1 MSARWDELTDQ
12 YNRRKGEAAAAV
24 GMAAAGGGSGAS
36 RSATN
41 SGGGG
46 GSGAKSNEV
55 AAAQE
60 AVSIS
65 ISECEDVL
73 QCRAVFAY
81 AHVPTLPSWKG
92 SLTDAWGLCLCVLYA
107 CFCVCMLLVYTCQCV
122 QAMNEAVMRSRREA
136 ESAREAARAAAR
148 LKTQQAERVDELRQ
162 KQSAVRCHHCHRQS
176 R

>member
-1 MSARWDELTDQ
+1 VLILIREDANEMSARWDELTDQ

-24 GMAAAGGGSGAS
+24 GMAAGGGGGAS

-41 SGGGG
+41 GGGGG

-60 AVSIS
+60 AVGIS

-81 AHVPTLPSWKG
+81 MHVPTLPDGRKDHSQTHG
-92 SLTDAWGLCLCVLYA
+92 V
-107 CFCVCMLLVYTCQCV
+107 CVCVYCMYASVCACVCVCVYCMHASVCACVCVSVYTHV
-122 QAMNEAVMRSRREA
+122 NVFRR
-136 ESAREAARAAAR
+136 
-148 LKTQQAERVDELRQ
+148 
-162 KQSAVRCHHCHRQS
+162 
-176 R
+176 

>member
-1 MSARWDELTDQ
+1 MLILIREDANEMSARWDELTDQ

-24 GMAAAGGGSGAS
+24 GMAAGGGGGAS

-46 GSGAKSNEV
+46 GGGTKSNEV

-81 AHVPTLPSWKG
+81 MHVPTLPDGRKDHSQTHG
-92 SLTDAWGLCLCVLYA
+92 V
-107 CFCVCMLLVYTCQCV
+107 CVCVYCMHACVCVHVSVCTVYTHV
-122 QAMNEAVMRSRREA
+122 NVFRR
-136 ESAREAARAAAR
+136 
-148 LKTQQAERVDELRQ
+148 
-162 KQSAVRCHHCHRQS
+162 
-176 R
+176 

>member
-1 MSARWDELTDQ
+1 LNLFEVGSEKAFSFELFVGLLDCWTVWVLILIREDANEMSARWDELTDQ

-24 GMAAAGGGSGAS
+24 GMAAAGGGGGAS

-46 GSGAKSNEV
+46 GSGAKSDEV

-81 AHVPTLPSWKG
+81 MHVPTLP
-92 SLTDAWGLCLCVLYA
+92 A
-107 CFCVCMLLVYTCQCV
+107 
-122 QAMNEAVMRSRREA
+122 
-136 ESAREAARAAAR
+136 
-148 LKTQQAERVDELRQ
+148 
-162 KQSAVRCHHCHRQS
+162 
-176 R
+176 

>member
-24 GMAAAGGGSGAS
+24 GMAAGGGGGAS

-46 GSGAKSNEV
+46 GSGAKSDEV

-81 AHVPTLPSWKG
+81 MHVPTLPDGRKDHSQTHG
-92 SLTDAWGLCLCVLYA
+92 V
-107 CFCVCMLLVYTCQCV
+107 CVCVYCMHASVCVHVSVCTVYTHV
-122 QAMNEAVMRSRREA
+122 NVFRR
-136 ESAREAARAAAR
+136 
-148 LKTQQAERVDELRQ
+148 
-162 KQSAVRCHHCHRQS
+162 
-176 R
+176 